1 MVASGSFRS
10 RRFRLI
16 KAKKRSTIHRFGSSI
31 RFRPYGSRFCNQWLC
46 SGFWRSLLFRG
57 ARSACGFDDTF
68 AGSCWCRCRTDRERP
83 PCQSTRM
90 QILVHHEKACA
101 RSAGLNGCAHP
112 GRPRADDDDLVFGA
126 QSPPRRECAASSWT
140 KLHPDIPCAML
151 ARHRHPVAT
160 SIRQLWRF
168 WMPSTVSRLETDAHH
183 ESSAGRS
190 VSRRHA
196 DWPDD
201 RCRGVAIRH
210 PRQRHRI
217 EIMFGRIKDWRRC
230 ATRYDRCAHTFLSA
244 ITIAATCCYYL
255 DQRVLSLDQRLS
267 SAAAPAC
274 RHRMP
279 PAPARSGPPRPCR
292 R

>member
-1 MVASGSFRS
+1 MVASRSFRS

-112 GRPRADDDDLVFGA
+112 GRPRADADDVVFGP
-126 QSPPRRECAASSWT
+126 QWPPRRECAASSWT

-168 WMPSTVSRLETDAHH
+168 WMPSTVSRHSKQMPIMNLRQVGAFRAAMLTGQLTAVAELLSVTQGSDTG
-183 ESSAGRS
+183 SRSCSAGSRTGGAAQRAMIDALTHSCPPSRS
-190 VSRRHA
+190 PQRA
-196 DWPDD
+196 
-201 RCRGVAIRH
+201 AI
-210 PRQRHRI
+210 I
-217 EIMFGRIKDWRRC
+217 SIKE
-230 ATRYDRCAHTFLSA
+230 S
-244 ITIAATCCYYL
+244 
-255 DQRVLSLDQRLS
+255 
-267 SAAAPAC
+267 
-274 RHRMP
+274 
-279 PAPARSGPPRPCR
+279 
-292 R
+292 